1 MRGERRSIV
10 DAVRPRKAPTAADL
24 VQAVRIALSG
34 IAGEESLSK
43 LKAGLEPLHPARDTF
58 PGEVFLELA
67 ADAIEEAGASRAE
80 PIEFEGIRER
90 YLPECAA
97 HTKEQ
102 HYKSEFAIRA
112 AAMIRAGVDP
122 GLAEE
127 AGWWRIDDLWMWS
140 LDALVIYVREA
151 ANRSGS
157 TIAEVCERLAQRHG
171 VDLGTPN

>member
-1 MRGERRSIV
+1 MSRSGDDRYGSPSG
-10 DAVRPRKAPTAADL
+10 DADR
-24 VQAVRIALSG
+24 AVG
-34 IAGEESLSK
+34 IAAGQSLGT
-43 LKAGLEPLHPARDTF
+43 LKAALEPLPLMHDTF
-58 PGEVFLELA
+58 PGEVLLDLA

-122 GLAEE
+122 GLLDE
-127 AGWWRIDDLWMWS
+127 AGWWKADDLRMWAA
-140 LDALVIYVREA
+140 DALVIYVRVA
-151 ANRSGS
+151 ADRTGVEVGGGS
-157 TIAEVCERLAQRHG
+157 ASVSRVATPSISTGRAERR
-171 VDLGTPN
+171 TTR